1 MSETAGEKLDREL
14 EVATQLALQA
24 ADLVKGFWGTDLA
37 VDKKKGDEPV
47 TIADRQASDL
57 VVAGLRQAFPGDAVL
72 SEEVPDD
79 GSRLRNRRVWMV
91 DPIDGTRDF
100 IAGDTGFA
108 VMIGLAIEGR
118 ARLGVLVMPAWSE
131 LFTGVVDPGGDHQAW
146 KQVGG
151 GAREPLRTTAL
162 AAPPG
167 IRLVASKTHRT
178 RDVDTFR
185 QALAIQDEINVGS
198 VGLKVAMVAD
208 ARRDLYVYP
217 GSRTK
222 LWDTCG
228 PEAVLVAAGGR
239 LTDVHGHPLDY
250 AHTDLQ
256 NTGGII
262 ASNGPLH
269 DLVIETLRPLMASR
283 KLPG

>member
-1 MSETAGEKLDREL
+1 MSAPDNLDRERD
-14 EVATQLALQA
+14 VAVQLALQA
-24 ADLVKGFWGTDLA
+24 ADIVRGYWGTDLA
-37 VDKKKGDEPV
+37 VERKLGDEPV
-47 TIADRQASDL
+47 TVADRVASDL
-57 VVAGLRQAFPGDAVL
+57 LVAGLVAAFPDDAVL

-79 GSRLRNRRVWMV
+79 QSRLRHRRVWMI
-91 DPIDGTRDF
+91 DPIDGTSDF

-118 ARLGVLVMPAWSE
+118 PRLGVLAMPAWNE
-131 LFTGVVDPGGDHQAW
+131 LFVGVVDPAGDHQAW
-146 KQVGG
+146 KQTAGG
-151 GAREPLRTTAL
+151 ERQPLRTTPL

-178 RDVDTFR
+178 RDVDHFR

-228 PEAVLVAAGGR
+228 PEALLVAAGGR
-239 LTDVHGHPLDY
+239 LTDVHGQPLDY
-250 AHTDLQ
+250 TRSELR
-256 NTGGII
+256 NTTGIV

-269 DLVIETLRPLMASR
+269 AQVIQTLQPLVAAR